1 MRVPQDQ
8 KPPVIA
14 LQKLIV
20 REVANEEKG
29 MFLISAS
36 AAGPEMYEVHT
47 SSKEERNT
55 WMRFIREA
63 VERCVCSSAFFLNHP
78 LPSCRK
84 CKNQSVPS
92 LLSCPEEEE
101 EYTSE
106 SEEEKRA
113 AEARVQK
120 IHKLQG
126 TWKLVTSSHTL
137 HAYLNTF

>member
-1 MRVPQDQ
+1 M
-8 KPPVIA
+8 
-14 LQKLIV
+14 
-20 REVANEEKG
+20 
-29 MFLISAS
+29 
-36 AAGPEMYEVHT
+36 
-47 SSKEERNT
+47 
-55 WMRFIREA
+55 
-63 VERCVCSSAFFLNHP
+63 
-78 LPSCRK
+78 
-84 CKNQSVPS
+84 PS

-126 TWKLVTSSHTL
+126 TWKLVTSSDTL